1 MSWTIRNYDQ
11 AERLPDALASGVS
24 YGRDDLDG
32 AVWVGTTDN
41 GDELFVSG
49 SRVMCLMS
57 IDLDCWRDGS
67 DKLSVVEGVA
77 R

>member
-11 AERLPDALASGVS
+11 AERLPDALAPDVF
-24 YGRDDLDG
+24 YGRDVLDG
-32 AVWVGTTDN
+32 ALWVGSTGN

-49 SRVMCLMS
+49 SRLLCLMS
-57 IDLDCWRDGS
+57 IDLDSWPDGS

>member
-11 AERLPDALASGVS
+11 TERLPDALAPDVF
-24 YGRDDLDG
+24 YGCDVLDG
-32 AVWVGTTDN
+32 ALWVGSTGN
-41 GDELFVSG
+41 GDELFMSG
-49 SRVMCLMS
+49 SRLLCLMS

-67 DKLSVVEGVA
+67 DRLSVVEGVA